1 MVSLIRFWPF
11 WLGKRSP
18 AKIEKHDESKANH
31 DASWPCVCGL
41 IVDACL
47 GVFIATVC
55 YCVSYFIILPVLIS
69 RKIFGFHGSR
79 YHFHQFPFSRSRY
92 LRFMDTGKQ
101 HGHVF
106 RLKII
111 LVVINNHFFKVFK
124 VFYQKRGTSQ
134 GFQGCPKHF
143 QGFQSSQGFKVCTL
157 GICKRTCSECYEGSE
172 RGES

>member
-1 MVSLIRFWPF
+1 MRVWFDRRCLSGSLHCDSVLLCIIFHHFASSHFTENFWISRITVSL
-11 WLGKRSP
+11 SP
-18 AKIEKHDESKANH
+18 
-31 DASWPCVCGL
+31 
-41 IVDACL
+41 
-47 GVFIATVC
+47 
-55 YCVSYFIILPVLIS
+55 
-69 RKIFGFHGSR
+69 
-79 YHFHQFPFSRSRY
+79 FPFSRSRY